1 MGLML
6 ILLVLVTGVYGA
18 WHSVFAAE
26 FTARDR
32 FTGRA
37 KYQYQSKRYER
48 LLHLVVSVGFLV
60 AALITLVH
68 LWRSN

>member
-1 MGLML
+1 MGLIV
-6 ILLVLVTGVYGA
+6 ILLVLATGVYGA

-37 KYQYQSKRYER
+37 KYQYQPKRYER
-48 LLHLVVSVGFLV
+48 LLHLVVSVGFLI
-60 AALITLVH
+60 AALINLVH
-68 LWRSN
+68 LWKSN